1 MENQFWFQVIVA
13 TTPETEDAI
22 CNFLFEIGS
31 VGIVEQDHFIH
42 SYFPSTVNR
51 QILGKQLLHYIQAL
65 QEMGYTTARS
75 DITISE
81 FEDKDWNVEW
91 KELYQPL
98 RITDLVLVKPTW
110 CDLPKD
116 APPVVVEIDPE
127 MAFGTGTHATTS
139 LCIELLDN
147 NVKDKIL
154 LDAGTGTGILAITA
168 VKLGAKWVCAFDID
182 PVASRTAKK
191 NAIQNRV
198 AQNIQFFTGIVS
210 SIYLRTFDII
220 VANIN
225 RSQIIEL
232 LPFFKDLLITKGRFV
247 LSGILDNEEHIIKD
261 GLLKNDFRIKK
272 IAAREEWLAFDCL
285 KI

>member
-1 MENQFWFQVIVA
+1 MLSGK
-13 TTPETEDAI
+13 
-22 CNFLFEIGS
+22 NFTIT
-31 VGIVEQDHFIH
+31 
-42 SYFPSTVNR
+42 Y
-51 QILGKQLLHYIQAL
+51 LL
-65 QEMGYTTARS
+65 
-75 DITISE
+75 
-81 FEDKDWNVEW
+81 
-91 KELYQPL
+91 
-98 RITDLVLVKPTW
+98 LVKQTW

-116 APPVVVEIDPE
+116 APPLVVEIDTE
-127 MAFGTGTHATTS
+127 MEFGTGTHATTS